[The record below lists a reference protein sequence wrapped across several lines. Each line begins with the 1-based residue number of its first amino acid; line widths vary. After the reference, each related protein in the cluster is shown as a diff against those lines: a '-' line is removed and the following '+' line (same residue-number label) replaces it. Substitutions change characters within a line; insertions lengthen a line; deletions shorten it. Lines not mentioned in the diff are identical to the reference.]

1 VLYLRI
7 LHCAN
12 RNVAHNRIL
21 ATQLGEA
28 MTTPTTRKFPRTM
41 QEAFPHDSRH
51 AYAIE
56 RIKAPMSVFEAL
68 LAWASI
74 SGMCVLIAWAIAG

>member
-1 VLYLRI
+1 
-7 LHCAN
+7 
-12 RNVAHNRIL
+12 
-21 ATQLGEA
+21 
-28 MTTPTTRKFPRTM
+28 M
-41 QEAFPHDSRH
+41 QQAFPHDSRH

-74 SGMCVLIAWAIAG
+74 SGMCFLIAWAIAA

>member
-1 VLYLRI
+1 
-7 LHCAN
+7 
-12 RNVAHNRIL
+12 
-21 ATQLGEA
+21 

-41 QEAFPHDSRH
+41 QEAFPNDSRH

-56 RIKAPMSVFEAL
+56 RTKAPMSVFEAL

-74 SGMCVLIAWAIAG
+74 SGMCFLIAWAIAA